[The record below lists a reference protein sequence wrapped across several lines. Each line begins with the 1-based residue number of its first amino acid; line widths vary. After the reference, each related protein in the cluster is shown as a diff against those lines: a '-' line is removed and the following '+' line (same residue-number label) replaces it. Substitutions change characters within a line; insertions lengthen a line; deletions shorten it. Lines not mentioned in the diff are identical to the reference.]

1 MQQRLSAVTLAV
13 ADLARSRRFYETLG
27 WTPGFAGGDVAF
39 YQANGLVLAL
49 WDAKAFAAE
58 TGLPARSG
66 GVCLAHNLA
75 DRASVDALL
84 AQAKAAG
91 AHLVPAA
98 AREWGGYSG
107 HFRDP
112 DGHTWEIAWNP
123 AWPLDANGNVHLA
136 LA

>member
-39 YQANGLVLAL
+39 Y
-49 WDAKAFAAE
+49 
-58 TGLPARSG
+58 LPARSG